1 MPKKEKTTGKLVTMD
16 SLPIELFQTEEQTDK
31 EIEERV
37 PSDSDTAKLNYVDRR
52 KHAMIT
58 DRSVVDKN
66 WDTFMNMY
74 EAIFEAYPDERSS
87 SVVPLGR
94 ALVEM
99 YVAEALKIK
108 TEFNF
113 KCENSEKYGG
123 KARVYEYV
131 WKNDWRRN
139 KRARQFMKQE
149 YTAGAFGTAVMYT

>member
-1 MPKKEKTTGKLVTMD
+1 MPKKEKTQGQLVTMD
-16 SLPIELFQTEEQTDK
+16 TLPIELFQTAEQTDK
-31 EIEERV
+31 DIKVRE
-37 PSDSDTAKLNYVDRR
+37 PLDSDTAKLNYVDRR
-52 KHAMIT
+52 KNSMIA
-58 DRSVVDKN
+58 DRKVVDKN
-66 WDTFMNMY
+66 WDICMDMY
-74 EAIFEAYPDERSS
+74 EAIFEPYPDNRSS

>member
-1 MPKKEKTTGKLVTMD
+1 MPNKTQTKGELVAMD
-16 SLPIELFQTEEQTDK
+16 SLPIGLFQTEEEVENK
-31 EIEERV
+31 IPAWV
-37 PSDSDTAKLNYVDRR
+37 PSESDTAKLNYVDNR
-52 KHAMIT
+52 KMAMIN
-58 DRSVVDKN
+58 DRKTVDKN
-66 WDTFMNMY
+66 RDVFMDMY

-149 YTAGAFGTAVMYT
+149 YMAGAFGTAVLYT

>member
-1 MPKKEKTTGKLVTMD
+1 MPKKEKTKGQLVTMD
-16 SLPIELFQTEEQTDK
+16 TLPIELFQTAEQTDK
-31 EIEERV
+31 DIKEWT
-37 PSDSDTAKLNYVDRR
+37 PSESDTAKLNYVDRR
-52 KHAMIT
+52 KQSMIA
-58 DRSVVDKN
+58 DRKAVDRN
-66 WDTFMNMY
+66 WDIYMDMY
-74 EAIFEAYPDERSS
+74 EAIFEPYPDNRSS